1 VVLTLADSEV
11 LERDEHGMVK
21 GIANSELQ
29 LENAL
34 LTEDAKAQERKKR
47 ETRAKRGAYRGTS
60 RKRRGQ
66 ERGREG

>member
-1 VVLTLADSEV
+1 MVLTLADSEV

-47 ETRAKRGAYRGTS
+47 ETRAKRGAYRGRWDQT
-60 RKRRGQ
+60 KD
-66 ERGREG
+66 EGSED

>member
-1 VVLTLADSEV
+1 MADSEV

-47 ETRAKRGAYRGTS
+47 ETRAKRGAYRGRWDQT
-60 RKRRGQ
+60 KD
-66 ERGREG
+66 EGSED